1 MADQIL
7 KQATQLGSTL
17 TSVASQ
23 QLDSVLKELRGP
35 VGDGN
40 VPGEDNAASLGA
52 LASNVMQI
60 VNQIGSLLV
69 TASQYDLIRKD
80 THVLL
85 LGSANALASL
95 TVHAGKKTTYEF
107 LVENS
112 GRDGCIVEWQ
122 ASLDP
127 GVNGRKGDIEV
138 QELEIA
144 RDERRR
150 VTIRLPSLAEGK
162 HTLAIIA
169 KVKGK
174 PVARKTV
181 SVGVLPQPARHHS
194 GA

>member
-17 TSVASQ
+17 TSVASR

-35 VGDGN
+35 VGDGK
-40 VPGEDNAASLGA
+40 VPGQDNAASLGA

-95 TVHAGKKTTYEF
+95 TVHAGKKTPYEF

-112 GRDGCIVEWQ
+112 GRDGCIVKWQ
-122 ASLDP
+122 ASLHP
-127 GVNGRKGDIEV
+127 GMKGPKDDIKV
-138 QELEIA
+138 QEVEIA
-144 RDERRR
+144 RDERKR
-150 VTIRLPSLAEGK
+150 VTIKLPSLAAGK
-162 HTLAIIA
+162 RTLVIIA
-169 KVKGK
+169 KVEGQ

-181 SVGVLPQPARHHS
+181 SVDVLPRPARHQS